1 MEGWFEN
8 KTAATLSELEFNGT
22 YFAGSSI
29 IHQKLELCVED
40 EKNAR
45 VVCGSLE
52 EWVIVQYGVSE
63 AVLHVTKM
71 LAVSNFLAGLDCIS
85 TLYISSI
92 SF

>member
-8 KTAATLSELEFNGT
+8 KTAATLSELEFSGT

-29 IHQKLELCVED
+29 IRQKLELCVDD
-40 EKNAR
+40 EQNAR
-45 VVCGSLE
+45 VVCGCLE
-52 EWVIVQYGVSE
+52 KLVILQYGVSE
-63 AVLHVTKM
+63 AVLTKI

-85 TLYISSI
+85 TFYISCI